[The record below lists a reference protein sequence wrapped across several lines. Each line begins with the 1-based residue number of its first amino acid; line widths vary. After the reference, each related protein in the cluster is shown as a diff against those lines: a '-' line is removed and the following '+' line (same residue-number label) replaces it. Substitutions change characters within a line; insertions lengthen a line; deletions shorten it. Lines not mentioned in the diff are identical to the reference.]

1 MPSQKHMDHL
11 MISFS
16 AEAKTVQ
23 VEIVQSWQNVDSE
36 RLRDG
41 PGKVETSLR
50 TVWARSRILSRI

>member
-1 MPSQKHMDHL
+1 